1 MNAFRLSSGF
11 TNERLLATSPSSH
24 RVRFEVQDNKNELQ
38 STPRKK
44 PRRLLTRDDWIDAAT
59 EILVS
64 KSVDAIHPAT
74 LAKDLGITIGSFYYH
89 FKDRNDLL
97 ISVLNKWHEQ
107 TTAQVVRSYGD
118 LPLEQALHEILS
130 LPFHGL
136 TARRA
141 AMVEFAIRAWA
152 RRDEMA
158 RQAVR
163 EVDEQRLAYY
173 TAALQKSGFSKA
185 EASNRAF
192 LAYSFQISQAML
204 WDVNDDKARKRQLN
218 FAKKLLLAVDSRE

>member
-1 MNAFRLSSGF
+1 MYICAAAGVPLAHRMTTKESG
-11 TNERLLATSPSSH
+11 
-24 RVRFEVQDNKNELQ
+24 VQSEKKKPEAGA
-38 STPRKK
+38 RAK
-44 PRRLLTRDDWIDAAT
+44 PRRVLSADDWIDAAT
-59 EILVS
+59 DLLVS
-64 KSVDAIHPAT
+64 KSVDAVRVET
-74 LAKDLGITIGSFYYH
+74 LAKELGITVGSFYHH

-97 ISVLNKWHEQ
+97 SKMLKRWHER
-107 TTAQVVRSYGD
+107 TTAQVVRSYGE
-118 LPLEQALHEILS
+118 LAPEEALHEILT

-173 TAALQKSGFSKA
+173 TKGFQKLGFRKA
-185 EASNRAF
+185 EAANRAF
-192 LAYSFQISQAML
+192 LVYSYQISQSLL
-204 WDVNDDKARKRQLN
+204 WEVNDDKARKKQLN
-218 FAKKLLLAVDSRE
+218 FAKELLLTPLREN

>member
-1 MNAFRLSSGF
+1 MQESKEELK
-11 TNERLLATSPSSH
+11 PSS
-24 RVRFEVQDNKNELQ
+24 
-38 STPRKK
+38 RKK
-44 PRRLLTRDDWIDAAT
+44 PRRILTRDDWIDAAT

-97 ISVLNKWHEQ
+97 TSVLSKWHEK
-107 TTAQVVRSYGD
+107 TTEQVLHSYGD
-118 LPLEQALHEILS
+118 LPFEEAIQQILS

-141 AMVEFAIRAWA
+141 SMVEFAIRAWA

-163 EVDEQRLAYY
+163 EVDEQRLAFYA
-173 TAALQKSGFSKA
+173 AALHKRGFSKT

-192 LAYSFQISQAML
+192 LAYSFQLTQAML
-204 WDVNDDKARKRQLN
+204 WEVNDDKARKRQLK
-218 FAKKLLLAVDSRE
+218 FVKELLLAD